1 MAKYLVHIDVTFSG
15 DVEVMADTEEQAKAL
30 AELSVSV
37 PSDIRNFY
45 LFDKQVVDIEEV
57 ED

>member
-15 DVEVMADTEEQAKAL
+15 DVEVMADTEHSAG
-30 AELSVSV
+30 ELVKKGILV

-45 LFDKQVVDIEEV
+45 LLDSQVVDIEKV

>member
-1 MAKYLVHIDVTFSG
+1 MAKYLVSIDVTFSG
-15 DVEVMADTEEQAKAL
+15 NVEVQADTEEQAKAL
-30 AELSVSV
+30 AKLSVSV
-37 PSDIRNFY
+37 PSDIRNFC

>member
-15 DVEVMADTEEQAKAL
+15 NVEITADTEYQAGEL
-30 AELSVSV
+30 AKKGILV

-45 LFDKQVVDIEEV
+45 LFDSQVVDIEKV